1 MIKIKTKPCSLA
13 LVDETAE
20 GFDIKELLATIS
32 ELRAGLKLDA
42 RVLLFSNNLELKNQK
57 EYIKILSPSVS
68 KIELTNFVKSE
79 LSEINS
85 TQNELKNNFKFI
97 KFKV

>member
-1 MIKIKTKPCSLA
+1 M
-13 LVDETAE
+13 DEAAE

-42 RVLLFSNNLELKNQK
+42 RVLLLSNNLELKNQK

-97 KFKV
+97 KFKS

>member
-1 MIKIKTKPCSLA
+1 M
-13 LVDETAE
+13 DEAAE

-79 LSEINS
+79 LGEINS

-97 KFKV
+97 KI

>member
-1 MIKIKTKPCSLA
+1 M
-13 LVDETAE
+13 DEAAE
-20 GFDIKELLATIS
+20 GFDIKELLTTIS

-79 LSEINS
+79 LGEINS

>member
-1 MIKIKTKPCSLA
+1 M
-13 LVDETAE
+13 DEAAE
-20 GFDIKELLATIS
+20 GFDIKELIATIS
-32 ELRAGLKLDA
+32 ELRSGLKLDA

-68 KIELTNFVKSE
+68 KIELTNFAKSE
-79 LSEINS
+79 LGEINS

>member
-1 MIKIKTKPCSLA
+1 MCK
-13 LVDETAE
+13 
-20 GFDIKELLATIS
+20 
-32 ELRAGLKLDA
+32 
-42 RVLLFSNNLELKNQK
+42 LKNQK

-79 LSEINS
+79 LGEINS

-97 KFKV
+97 KFKI

>member
-1 MIKIKTKPCSLA
+1 M
-13 LVDETAE
+13 DETAE

-79 LSEINS
+79 LGEINS

-97 KFKV
+97 KFKI